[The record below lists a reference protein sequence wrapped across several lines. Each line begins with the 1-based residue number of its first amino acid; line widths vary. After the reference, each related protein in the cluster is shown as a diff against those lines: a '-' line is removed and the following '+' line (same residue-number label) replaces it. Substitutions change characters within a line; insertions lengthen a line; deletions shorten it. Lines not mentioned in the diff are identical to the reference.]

1 MIHGGMWQPRTR
13 QQTAPTRIG
22 QEKQVMVYKLITS
35 DTIEENILKLQEAEG
50 DLADQI
56 VSKGGVSFGE
66 LTKDDILKMIEE
78 SRP

>member
-1 MIHGGMWQPRTR
+1 MPPKKKPD
-13 QQTAPTRIG
+13 TAG
-22 QEKQVMVYKLITS
+22 YQKL
-35 DTIEENILKLQEAEG
+35 KK

-56 VSKGGVSFGE
+56 VAKGGISFGE